1 MQFNGDT
8 SYSYSQS
15 GLTIKSCEG
24 GIRLLVSSSD
34 MLPISLP
41 FVAKAEGNAIVQ
53 AEVVDFIGNIRDVLS
68 AQSNVQIEEKVVRTI
83 EIAGARVVCKSNQW
97 EDYHWLTYTIAE
109 PASNAQYSWTVTGN
123 AQIGTQTANS
133 VQIHFLS
140 GMQTVSLTAREIV
153 NGEQTAETTIVIEQ
167 RIRPNNLNYQYLGD
181 NNVCNTAENVIY
193 TVSGDA
199 SEYHWE
205 VPANAEIVSG
215 QGTNQ
220 IAVNFNRT
228 SGNIV
233 VYAQNGE
240 GCLSYGGIYFPVNLN
255 GDCPPQEY
263 SLKSLT
269 LSDEEQDGNEGTSLD
284 VAETYLNV
292 YPLPV
297 KHILTI
303 STNATIQRVIV
314 YDVVGGIVM
323 QRQNVTQI
331 DVSNLLAGNY
341 FVQIETDKGTF
352 TKPIVVVK

>member
-1 MQFNGDT
+1 M
-8 SYSYSQS
+8 
-15 GLTIKSCEG
+15 
-24 GIRLLVSSSD
+24 
-34 MLPISLP
+34 
-41 FVAKAEGNAIVQ
+41 
-53 AEVVDFIGNIRDVLS
+53 
-68 AQSNVQIEEKVVRTI
+68 
-83 EIAGARVVCKSNQW
+83 
-97 EDYHWLTYTIAE
+97 
-109 PASNAQYSWTVTGN
+109 
-123 AQIGTQTANS
+123 
-133 VQIHFLS
+133 
-140 GMQTVSLTAREIV
+140 
-153 NGEQTAETTIVIEQ
+153 
-167 RIRPNNLNYQYLGD
+167 
-181 NNVCNTAENVIY
+181 CNTAENVIY
-193 TVSGDA
+193 TVLGNA

-215 QGTNQ
+215 QGTNR
-220 IAVNFNRT
+220 IAVNFNGT

-233 VYAQNGE
+233 VHAQNGE
-240 GCLSYGGIYFPVNLN
+240 GCLSYGGIYYPVNVN

-269 LSDEEQDGNEGTSLD
+269 LSDEEQNENDGTSLD
-284 VAETYLNV
+284 IAETYLNV